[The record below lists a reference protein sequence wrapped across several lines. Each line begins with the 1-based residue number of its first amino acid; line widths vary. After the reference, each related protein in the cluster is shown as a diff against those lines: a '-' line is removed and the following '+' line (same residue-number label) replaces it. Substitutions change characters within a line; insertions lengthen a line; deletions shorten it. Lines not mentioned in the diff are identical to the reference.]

1 MSEFSFDGL
10 FDSQE
15 KSDHVYQTTHP
26 VFASF
31 GISTYTTTQIS
42 NWLNRHSSKMPIS
55 SVTSTSTEGTC
66 MFPGANAP
74 VPVPDTINSPPI
86 LNEQD
91 CINQGGRYYGA
102 AAAGNS
108 VDDTFASLTCA
119 DINNTQFARFDVL
132 KKQYIEVSGEDW
144 VTRYA
149 GAMTEAAS
157 LIGKA
162 REDIGDGTTDTT
174 VTSLLVKLNQEAN
187 RSKYRFKASDSP
199 AEKQK
204 KLNIALLFNDIQSSL
219 SGVVTFKSN
228 LAFNLHPECTTFS
241 SGVIFNLHLYD
252 NAVEVRSNKRAVV
265 QRGKP
270 RFAMQPTLAFGASY
284 AGAIP
289 HNHQPGVYPLPQ
301 AGGDNNPDNMVG
313 GELDITYDPN
323 TKQFEAGSKA
333 ILARLLTDV
342 AGASLNNVTLENVD
356 NIPHEEMY
364 GPDGNHNMSH
374 FTTGWAL
381 PLQMHNNNPY
391 EYGPVFKNVECED
404 NKKHKIRVVNRAP
417 KSFPK
422 GQIVM
427 CHKLSGGEWIIMDFG
442 AANIDQKSFEF
453 GKWQFWKS
461 IANKDAYRRDDRFH
475 YDPNVIEYH
484 DKILNDATYEGLFR
498 AKFYQGVDDAMHFVV
513 SDTIG
518 TQGVTINR
526 VPIDAA
532 NRLSSSAGNPNSLGV
547 MNGAFKARKIDFGG
561 QSITINERVPV
572 DFVGSRRYQ
581 QTTSFDQMSKTAGG
595 LSTNELIGLANPF
608 RGLDGSTIEDVTDI
622 AQAPHSNVYPHWGPI
637 LNHGYNVTGVTN
649 LGTDSQGNGRIKGY
663 RSGGVD
669 HAGGAAAGGLLNDS
683 DVSLSNIKN
692 SNNARLGTNILSQS
706 DGIGVHLP
714 ADVGTNAAP
723 YSENGSPIEDLQE
736 LLRCVNVDDRGDPA
750 NQNTSNF
757 LLQAGGNGVDFMDND
772 SEKNLALGVRE
783 YLSDVADEK
792 DFLSAI
798 AGIQPAYWFN
808 ASSATAIQA
817 ARGGKKSWRNGERP
831 NQGRWVYVAKDTN
844 AIPTGAKPDS
854 AYNLT
859 PQVANRITFIPLAA
873 EHCGTFDNRSTNSEV
888 LGHRGDSSYG
898 GLLSL
903 GSQGYSLRTSDRVAM
918 NDAAA
923 VIGGLGAV
931 GQLDTTVFPIEFIQR
946 SVNFGYSKQYGA
958 GDFGGDR
965 IVYQGG
971 GGAHGDDIASMRL
984 NHLSFGQDAN
994 GNMLLGANGDLVE
1007 SVDGHSV
1014 TNGSNGFGIPYGIY
1028 CRHQHEYGDN
1038 GQGFAPND
1046 LWSFGNDGLSTVGI
1060 ASAKCTVKV
1069 RGYELAIKT
1078 LMSAGISA
1086 QVPRGYQRWGS
1097 SGDGQMDFGTTAG
1110 YVKVYDAWPEEQTIF
1125 DPRYFAVMHFNAGQ
1139 LMTLA
1144 GGKFAGDPDQDDSS
1158 KMDEYT
1164 NMYRWVDNEEF
1175 DVDYRVPTVSGNPG
1189 DVDLIEVEEGRE
1201 VFSDFAHS
1209 QLAGLAGL
1217 IRPKEEWKV
1226 VTTRRGMLLPFKYR
1240 KKTLCLTS
1248 TDGNVASAF
1257 GHNLETYVAGIAGS
1271 SEMSNIINN
1280 DDGTATLVSWRH
1292 EPSVWIAA
1300 SGEGYKV
1307 GDVFDMTGGDE
1318 DVTGKVVVTKVNTVE
1333 NNGPVGSLIEIRP
1346 GDHPTSPSNI
1356 SFGEG
1361 YNAHKF
1367 VSFSDYQKILKM
1379 DANDPVSAA
1388 PQIQGL
1394 PAINPQGQA
1403 NAGIGAVIYALHG
1416 VCSTVDKLDVGPLK
1430 QQSAV
1435 RFTPASNGKQG
1446 RKKLAPYA
1454 RKLSI
1459 ARPNKD
1465 FAYDVFLQHH
1475 NDVSHVF
1482 MHSDLNPDHIRQF
1495 TDVEIIGV

>member
-55 SVTSTSTEGTC
+55 NVTSTSTSGTC
-66 MFPGANAP
+66 MFPNANAP
-74 VPVPDTINSPPI
+74 VPVPDTANNPPI
-86 LNEQD
+86 LDKDD
-91 CINQGGRYYGA
+91 CIIQGGTYRGD

-108 VDDTFASLTCA
+108 VSDTFVALTSA
-119 DINNTQFARFDVL
+119 DMNNTQFARFDVL

-144 VTRYA
+144 INRYA
-149 GAMTEAAS
+149 GAMSEAAG

-162 REDIGDGTTDTT
+162 RADVGDGTTETT
-174 VTSLLVKLNQEAN
+174 VTNLLVKLNQEAN
-187 RSKYRFKASDSP
+187 RSKYRFKASDSD

-252 NAVEVRSNKRAVV
+252 NSVEVRSNKRAVV

-270 RFAMQPTLAFGASY
+270 RFAMQPTLAFGAAY

-289 HNHQPGVYPLPQ
+289 HNHQPGVYPLPE
-301 AGGDNNPDNMVG
+301 AGGDSNPDNMVG

-356 NIPHEEMY
+356 DIPHEEMY

-453 GKWQFWKS
+453 GKWQFWKL

-475 YDPNVIEYH
+475 YDPNVVEYH
-484 DKILNDATYEGLFR
+484 DKILNDSTYEGLFR
-498 AKFYQGVDDAMHFVV
+498 AKFYQGVDNAMNVMI

-518 TQGVTINR
+518 TPGVTISR

-532 NRLSSSAGNPNSLGV
+532 NRLPAFAGNPNSLGV
-547 MNGAFKARKIDFGG
+547 MNGGFRQEEAFGL
-561 QSITINERVPV
+561 TINVPISV

-581 QTTSFDQMSKTAGG
+581 QTTSFDQMSKVAGG
-595 LSTNELIGLANPF
+595 TSVNELIGLANPY

-637 LNHGYNVTGVTN
+637 LNHGYDVAGITS

-669 HAGGAAAGGLLNDS
+669 HAGAAAAGGLLNDS
-683 DVSLSNIKN
+683 DTALANIKK
-692 SNNARLGTNILSQS
+692 SNNARLATNILSQI
-706 DGIGVHLP
+706 DGLGIHVP

-736 LLRCVNVDDRGDPA
+736 LLRCVNVDDKGDPA

-757 LLQAGGNGVDFMDND
+757 LLQAGGNGADFMDND
-772 SEKNLALGVRE
+772 LGKNLALGVRE
-783 YLSDVADEK
+783 YLSDVADER
-792 DFLSAI
+792 DSLSAI

-808 ASSATAIQA
+808 ASSAAAIQA

-844 AIPTGAKPDS
+844 AVPTGAKPDS
-854 AYNLT
+854 AYNLK
-859 PQVANRITFIPLAA
+859 PMAANRITFVPLAA
-873 EHCGTFDNRSTNSEV
+873 EHCGTFDNRSLNSDV
-888 LGHRGDSSYG
+888 IGHRGDSSYG
-898 GLLSL
+898 GLLDL
-903 GSQGYSLRTSDRVAM
+903 GSQNYSLRFSDRADM
-918 NDAAA
+918 
-923 VIGGLGAV
+923 G
-931 GQLDTTVFPIEFIQR
+931 DTSLSASDSMVFPRVFVDR
-946 SVNFGYSKQYGA
+946 CSSFGYSSQYGA
-958 GDFGGDR
+958 GDLGGNR

-971 GGAHGDDIASMRL
+971 GGAHGDDMASMLL
-984 NHLSFGQDAN
+984 NHLSYGQDAG
-994 GNMLLGANGDLVE
+994 GNLLLGADGDLVE
-1007 SVDGHSV
+1007 SVDVHSMV
-1014 TNGSNGFGIPYGIY
+1014 NGYNGFGIPYGIY

-1069 RGYELAIKT
+1069 RGYELAVKT

-1086 QVPRGYQRWGS
+1086 QIPRGYQRWGS

-1139 LMTLA
+1139 LMTLP
-1144 GGKFAGDPDQDDSS
+1144 GGKFVGDPTQDDSS

-1189 DVDLIEVEEGRE
+1189 DVNLIEIEEGRE

-1209 QLAGLAGL
+1209 QLAGVAGL

-1248 TDGNVASAF
+1248 TDTNVASAF
-1257 GHNLETYVAGIAGS
+1257 GHNLETYDATSGRS
-1271 SEMSNIINN
+1271 SMSNIINH
-1280 DDGTATLVSWRH
+1280 DDGTSSIYSWDA

-1307 GDVFDMTGGDE
+1307 GDVFDMTGGGE
-1318 DVTGKVVVTKVNTVE
+1318 DITGKVVVTKVNTVE
-1333 NNGPVGSLIEIRP
+1333 DNIAAEPTQGGGPVGAIIEIRP

-1361 YNAHKF
+1361 YDAHKF
-1367 VSFSDYQKILKM
+1367 VSFSDYQKILAM
-1379 DANDPVSAA
+1379 NPNDPVSAA
-1388 PQIQGL
+1388 PQIQGVA
-1394 PAINPQGQA
+1394 AINPQGQA

-1416 VCSTVDKLDVGPLK
+1416 VCSTIDKLDVGPLK

-1482 MHSDLNPDHIRQF
+1482 MHSDMNVDHVRQF

>member
-55 SVTSTSTEGTC
+55 NAISNSTSGTC
-66 MFPGANAP
+66 LLPEANTP
-74 VPVPDTINSPPI
+74 LSVPQDYP
-86 LNEQD
+86 NEQA
-91 CINQGGRYYGA
+91 CTAAGGTYTGSVM
-102 AAAGNS
+102 AGNS
-108 VDDTFASLTCA
+108 VSGTLTALISA
-119 DINNTQFARFDVL
+119 DMNNTQFARFDVL
-132 KKQYIEVSGEDW
+132 KKQYIEVSGEEW
-144 VTRYA
+144 INRYA
-149 GAMTEAAS
+149 GAMSEAAS
-157 LIGKA
+157 LVGKSRA
-162 REDIGDGTTDTT
+162 DIGDGTAETT
-174 VTSLLVKLNQEAN
+174 VTNLIVKLNEEAN
-187 RSKYRFKASDSP
+187 RSKYRFKASDSD

-252 NAVEVRSNKRAVV
+252 NSVEVRSNKRAVV

-270 RFAMQPTLAFGASY
+270 RFAMKPTLAFGVDY

-289 HNHQPGVYPLPQ
+289 HDHQPGVYPLPQ
-301 AGGDNNPDNMVG
+301 AGGDSNPDNMVG
-313 GELDITYDPN
+313 GELDMSYNPN
-323 TKQFEAGSKA
+323 TMQFEAGNKS

-342 AGASLNNVTLENVD
+342 AGASLNNVTLDNVDGLPPENVFDADGD
-356 NIPHEEMY
+356 NYM
-364 GPDGNHNMSH
+364 GN

-417 KSFPK
+417 KSFPQ

-427 CHKLSGGEWIIMDFG
+427 CTKIDGEWIIMDFG
-442 AANIDQKSFEF
+442 AANIDQKRFEF
-453 GKWQFWKS
+453 GKWQFWKL

-475 YDPNVIEYH
+475 YDPNVVEYH

-498 AKFYQGVDDAMHFVV
+498 AKFYQGVQDAMFIPITDV
-513 SDTIG
+513 IG
-518 TQGVTINR
+518 TPGTSITR
-526 VPIDAA
+526 LPIDAA
-532 NRLSSSAGNPNSLGV
+532 NRLSAGNPKSLAV
-547 MNGAFKARKIDFGG
+547 MNGGYKETGRISFGGSTIIQYGKIDV
-561 QSITINERVPV
+561 N
-572 DFVGSRRYQ
+572 FVGSRRYQ

-608 RGLDGSTIEDVTDI
+608 RGADGSTIEDVTDI
-622 AQAPHSNVYPHWGPI
+622 AQAPHAAVYPHWGPI
-637 LNHGYNVTGVTN
+637 LNDGYNVTGITN

-669 HAGGAAAGGLLNDS
+669 HAGGAAAGGLLNDR

-692 SNNARLGTNILSQS
+692 SNNVRLATNILSQS
-706 DGIGVHLP
+706 DGLGIHVP

-736 LLRCVNVDDRGDPA
+736 LLRCVNVDDRFTSTSQSQPA
-750 NQNTSNF
+750 DAG
-757 LLQAGGNGVDFMDND
+757 LQAAANGIDWMDQERD
-772 SEKNLALGVRE
+772 TNLALGVRE
-783 YLSDVADEK
+783 YLSDVADER
-792 DFLSAI
+792 DLLSL
-798 AGIQPAYWFN
+798 QPEAPVQPYWFD
-808 ASSATAIQA
+808 ASSATAIRA

-844 AIPTGAKPDS
+844 AIPTGVRPDS
-854 AYNLT
+854 AYNLE
-859 PQVANRITFIPLAA
+859 PQNPNRITFIPLAA

-888 LGHRGDSSYG
+888 LGHRGDNSYG
-898 GLLSL
+898 GFLDL
-903 GSQGYSLRTSDRVAM
+903 GSQISSLRTSDRAAM
-918 NDAAA
+918 GDTAA
-923 VIGGLGAV
+923 VVGGAGAV
-931 GQLDTTVFPIEFIQR
+931 GQSDTMVFPIEFVQR
-946 SVNFGYSKQYGA
+946 CSTFGYSNQYGSL
-958 GDFGGDR
+958 DFGGDKV
-965 IVYQGG
+965 VYAGG

-984 NHLSFGQDAN
+984 NHLSYGQDAN
-994 GNMLLGANGDLVE
+994 GNLLLGSDGDLVE
-1007 SVDGHSV
+1007 SVDGHSIV
-1014 TNGSNGFGIPYGIY
+1014 NGYNGFGIPYGIY

-1097 SGDGQMDFGTTAG
+1097 SSDGQMDFGTTAG
-1110 YVKVYDAWPEEQTIF
+1110 YAKVYDAWPEEQTIF

-1139 LMTLA
+1139 LMTLP
-1144 GGKFAGDPDQDDSS
+1144 GGKFVGDPSQDDSS

-1189 DVDLIEVEEGRE
+1189 DVNLIEIEEGRE

-1209 QLAGLAGL
+1209 QLTGLAGL

-1257 GHNLETYVAGIAGS
+1257 GHNLQTYDATSGRS
-1271 SEMSNIINN
+1271 NMSNTINN
-1280 DDGTATLVSWRH
+1280 DDGTSTTYSWNA

-1300 SGEGYKV
+1300 SGQGYKV
-1307 GDVFDMTGGDE
+1307 GDVFDMTGGGE
-1318 DVTGKVVVTKVNTVE
+1318 DITGKVVVTAVNEVE
-1333 NNGPVGSLIEIRP
+1333 RNGPIGALIEIRP
-1346 GDHPTSPSNI
+1346 GDHPTSPTNV

-1361 YNAHKF
+1361 YDAHKF
-1367 VSFSDYQKILKM
+1367 VSFSDYRKILAM
-1379 DANDPVSAA
+1379 DPNDPVDSA
-1388 PQIQGL
+1388 PEIQGV

-1403 NAGIGAVIYALHG
+1403 NAGVGAVIYALHG
-1416 VCSTVDKLDVGPLK
+1416 VCSTIEKLDVGPLK
-1430 QQSAV
+1430 QQPAV
-1435 RFTPASNGKQG
+1435 RFTPASNGKGG

-1459 ARPNKD
+1459 SRPNED
-1465 FAYDVFLQHH
+1465 FAYDIFLQHH

-1482 MHSDLNPDHIRQF
+1482 MNSDINADHIRQF
-1495 TDVEIIGV
+1495 TNVEIIGV

>member
-55 SVTSTSTEGTC
+55 NAISNSTSGTC
-66 MFPGANAP
+66 LLSGANTP
-74 VPVPDTINSPPI
+74 QYVPQDYP
-86 LNEQD
+86 NEQA
-91 CINQGGRYYGA
+91 CIAAGGTYTGSVI
-102 AAAGNS
+102 AGNS
-108 VDDTFASLTCA
+108 VSGTLTALISA
-119 DINNTQFARFDVL
+119 DMNNTQFARFDVL
-132 KKQYIEVSGEDW
+132 KKQYIEVSGEEW
-144 VTRYA
+144 INRYA
-149 GAMTEAAS
+149 GAMSEAAS
-157 LIGKA
+157 LVGKSRA
-162 REDIGDGTTDTT
+162 DVGDGTAETT
-174 VTSLLVKLNQEAN
+174 VTNLIVKLNEEAN
-187 RSKYRFKASDSP
+187 RSKYRFKASDSD

-252 NAVEVRSNKRAVV
+252 NSVEVRSNKRAVV

-270 RFAMQPTLAFGASY
+270 RFAMQPTLAFGAAY

-289 HNHQPGVYPLPQ
+289 HNHQPGVHPLPQ
-301 AGGDNNPDNMVG
+301 AGGDSNPDNMVG

-356 NIPHEEMY
+356 ELPPEEIY
-364 GPDGNHNMSH
+364 GPEGNHNMSH

-391 EYGPVFKNVECED
+391 EYGPVFKNIECEG

-453 GKWQFWKS
+453 GKWQFWKT

-475 YDPNVIEYH
+475 YDPNVVEYH

-498 AKFYQGVDDAMHFVV
+498 AKFYQDVEAVMNFPVD
-513 SDTIG
+513 DTIG
-518 TQGVTINR
+518 TPGVTLYR
-526 VPIDAA
+526 TPIDEA
-532 NRLSSSAGNPNSLGV
+532 NRLTAGNPKSLGV
-547 MNGAFKARKIDFGG
+547 MNGGYKEISRITFGG
-561 QSITINERVPV
+561 VSQAIYGKKDIN
-572 DFVGSRRYQ
+572 FVGSRRYQ

-595 LSTNELIGLANPF
+595 LSTNELIGLANPY
-608 RGLDGSTIEDVTDI
+608 RGLDGSTIEDVTDV
-622 AQAPHSNVYPHWGPI
+622 AQAHHAAVYPHWGPI
-637 LNHGYNVTGVTN
+637 LNHGYDVTGITN
-649 LGTDSQGNGRIKGY
+649 LGTDSQANGRIKGY

-669 HAGGAAAGGLLNDS
+669 HAGGAAAGGLLNDR
-683 DVSLSNIKN
+683 DVSLANIKN
-692 SNNARLGTNILSQS
+692 SNNVRLATNILSQS
-706 DGIGVHLP
+706 DGLGIHVP

-736 LLRCVNVDDRGDPA
+736 LLRCVNVDDRFTA
-750 NQNTSNF
+750 TSQSRGADAG
-757 LLQAGGNGVDFMDND
+757 LQAAANGIDWMDQERD
-772 SEKNLALGVRE
+772 TNLALGVRE
-783 YLSDVADEK
+783 YLSDAADEK
-792 DFLSAI
+792 DLLSL
-798 AGIQPAYWFN
+798 QPGAPASPYWFD
-808 ASSATAIQA
+808 ASSASSIRT

-854 AYNLT
+854 AYNLK
-859 PQVANRITFIPLAA
+859 PNVANRITFIPLAA

-888 LGHRGDSSYG
+888 LGHRGDNSYG
-898 GLLSL
+898 GFLDL
-903 GSQGYSLRTSDRVAM
+903 GSQISSLRTSDRAAM
-918 NDAAA
+918 GDIAA
-923 VIGGLGAV
+923 VIGGAGAV
-931 GQLDTTVFPIEFIQR
+931 GQSDTMVFPLEFVQR
-946 SVNFGYSKQYGA
+946 CSTFGYSKQYGA
-958 GDFGGDR
+958 GDLGGNR
-965 IVYQGG
+965 ITYAGG
-971 GGAHGDDIASMRL
+971 GGPHGDDMASMLL
-984 NHLSFGQDAN
+984 NHLSYGQDAN
-994 GNMLLGANGDLVE
+994 GNLLLGSDGDLVE
-1007 SVDGHSV
+1007 SVDRHSIV
-1014 TNGSNGFGIPYGIY
+1014 NGYNGFGIPYGIY

-1069 RGYELAIKT
+1069 RGYELAVKT

-1139 LMTLA
+1139 LMTIP
-1144 GGKFAGDPDQDDSS
+1144 GGKFVGDPAQDDSS

-1189 DVDLIEVEEGRE
+1189 DVNLIEIEEGRE

-1209 QLAGLAGL
+1209 QLRGVAGL

-1248 TDGNVASAF
+1248 TDTNVASAF
-1257 GHNLETYVAGIAGS
+1257 GHNLETYDATSGKS
-1271 SEMSNIINN
+1271 SMSNVINH
-1280 DDGTATLVSWRH
+1280 DDGTSTTYSWNA

-1300 SGEGYKV
+1300 SGQGYKV
-1307 GDVFDMTGGDE
+1307 GDVFDMTGGGE
-1318 DVTGKVVVTKVNTVE
+1318 DITGKVVVTKVNTVE
-1333 NNGPVGSLIEIRP
+1333 NNGPVGALIEIRP
-1346 GDHPTSPSNI
+1346 GDHPTSPTNV

-1361 YNAHKF
+1361 YDAHKF
-1367 VSFSDYQKILKM
+1367 VSFSDYRKILAM
-1379 DANDPVSAA
+1379 NPSDPVAAA
-1388 PQIQGL
+1388 PQIQGV

-1403 NAGIGAVIYALHG
+1403 NAGVGAVIYALHG
-1416 VCSTVDKLDVGPLK
+1416 VCSTIEKLDVGPLK

-1482 MHSDLNPDHIRQF
+1482 MHSDMNVDHVRQF

>member
-55 SVTSTSTEGTC
+55 NAISNSTSGTC
-66 MFPGANAP
+66 LLSGANTP
-74 VPVPDTINSPPI
+74 QYVPQDYP
-86 LNEQD
+86 NEQA
-91 CINQGGRYYGA
+91 CIAAGGTYTGSVI
-102 AAAGNS
+102 AGNS
-108 VDDTFASLTCA
+108 VSGTLTALISA
-119 DINNTQFARFDVL
+119 DMNNTQFARFDVL
-132 KKQYIEVSGEDW
+132 KKQYIEVSGEEW
-144 VTRYA
+144 INRYA
-149 GAMTEAAS
+149 GAMSEAAS
-157 LIGKA
+157 LVGKSRA
-162 REDIGDGTTDTT
+162 DVGDGTAETT
-174 VTSLLVKLNQEAN
+174 VTNLIVKLNEEAN
-187 RSKYRFKASDSP
+187 RSKYRFKASDSD

-252 NAVEVRSNKRAVV
+252 NSVEVRSNKRAVV

-270 RFAMQPTLAFGASY
+270 RFAMQPTLAFGAAY

-289 HNHQPGVYPLPQ
+289 HNHQPGVHPLPQ
-301 AGGDNNPDNMVG
+301 AGGDSNPDNMVG

-356 NIPHEEMY
+356 ELPPEEIY
-364 GPDGNHNMSH
+364 GPEGNHNMSH

-391 EYGPVFKNVECED
+391 EYGPVFKNIECEG

-453 GKWQFWKS
+453 GKWQFWKT

-475 YDPNVIEYH
+475 YDPNVVEYH

-498 AKFYQGVDDAMHFVV
+498 AKFYQDVEAVMNFPVD
-513 SDTIG
+513 DTIG
-518 TQGVTINR
+518 TPGVTLYR
-526 VPIDAA
+526 TPIDEA
-532 NRLSSSAGNPNSLGV
+532 NRLTAGNPKSLGV
-547 MNGAFKARKIDFGG
+547 MNGGYKEISRITFGG
-561 QSITINERVPV
+561 VSQAIYGKKDIN
-572 DFVGSRRYQ
+572 FVGSRRYQ

-595 LSTNELIGLANPF
+595 LSTNELIGLANPY
-608 RGLDGSTIEDVTDI
+608 RGLDGSTIEDVTDV
-622 AQAPHSNVYPHWGPI
+622 AQAHHAAVYPHWGPI
-637 LNHGYNVTGVTN
+637 LNHGYDVTGITN
-649 LGTDSQGNGRIKGY
+649 LGTDSQANGRIKGY

-669 HAGGAAAGGLLNDS
+669 HAGGAAAGGLLNDR
-683 DVSLSNIKN
+683 DVSLANIKN
-692 SNNARLGTNILSQS
+692 SNNVRLATNILSQS
-706 DGIGVHLP
+706 DGLGIHVP

-736 LLRCVNVDDRGDPA
+736 LLRCVNVDDRFTA
-750 NQNTSNF
+750 TSQSRGADAG
-757 LLQAGGNGVDFMDND
+757 LQAAANGIDWMDQERD
-772 SEKNLALGVRE
+772 TNLALGVRE
-783 YLSDVADEK
+783 YLSDAADEK
-792 DFLSAI
+792 DLLSL
-798 AGIQPAYWFN
+798 QPGAPASPYWFD
-808 ASSATAIQA
+808 ASSASSIRT

-854 AYNLT
+854 AYNLK
-859 PQVANRITFIPLAA
+859 PNVANRITFIPLAA

-888 LGHRGDSSYG
+888 LGHRGDNSYG
-898 GLLSL
+898 GFLDL
-903 GSQGYSLRTSDRVAM
+903 GSQISSLRTSDRAAM
-918 NDAAA
+918 GDIAA
-923 VIGGLGAV
+923 VIGGAGAV
-931 GQLDTTVFPIEFIQR
+931 GQSDTMVFPLEFVQR
-946 SVNFGYSKQYGA
+946 CSTFGYSKQYGA
-958 GDFGGDR
+958 GDLGGNR
-965 IVYQGG
+965 ITYAGG
-971 GGAHGDDIASMRL
+971 GGPHGDDMASMLL
-984 NHLSFGQDAN
+984 NHLSYGQDAN
-994 GNMLLGANGDLVE
+994 GNLLLGSDGDLVE
-1007 SVDGHSV
+1007 SVDRHSIV
-1014 TNGSNGFGIPYGIY
+1014 NGYNGFGIPYGIY

-1069 RGYELAIKT
+1069 RGYELAVKT

-1139 LMTLA
+1139 LMTIP
-1144 GGKFAGDPDQDDSS
+1144 GGKFVGDPAQDDSS

-1189 DVDLIEVEEGRE
+1189 DVNLIEIEEGRE

-1209 QLAGLAGL
+1209 QLRGVAGL

-1248 TDGNVASAF
+1248 TDTNVASAF
-1257 GHNLETYVAGIAGS
+1257 GHNLETYDATSGKS
-1271 SEMSNIINN
+1271 SMSNVINH
-1280 DDGTATLVSWRH
+1280 DDGTSTTYSWNA

-1307 GDVFDMTGGDE
+1307 GDVFDMTGGGE
-1318 DVTGKVVVTKVNTVE
+1318 DITGKVVVTAVNKVE
-1333 NNGPVGSLIEIRP
+1333 DDGPIGALIEIRP

-1361 YNAHKF
+1361 YDAHKF
-1367 VSFSDYQKILKM
+1367 VSFSDYRKILAM
-1379 DANDPVSAA
+1379 NPSDPVAAA
-1388 PQIQGL
+1388 PQIQGV

-1403 NAGIGAVIYALHG
+1403 NAGVGAVIYALHG
-1416 VCSTVDKLDVGPLK
+1416 VCSTIEKLDVGPLK

-1482 MHSDLNPDHIRQF
+1482 MHSDMNVDHVRQF